1 MIAVMSEELPRP
13 VFRLLLNAREAFPY
27 PSPTTL
33 TRDWNWR
40 LNPSIAAAVNLL
52 PEHEQTTVL
61 RYYRCSDVA
70 LSLGSHLLKHL
81 AIVRACGVRW
91 ADSHIT
97 VDRDV
102 DNGRPYY
109 APGGLAF
116 NVSHHGELVVLVGST
131 RPGAQVGIDVV
142 KVDLERDRSAVT
154 REGSFEAWTRMFR
167 DAFSDGELD
176 RFARES
182 DLRLSGDE
190 LLRERARLFYA
201 HWACKE
207 AYVKMTGD
215 ALGADFLRILEFEDV
230 RVPQPAPRVE
240 DVETPGEVTATQ
252 PTMSGTVIEDVHIQ
266 IQAIGRDYMVA
277 TAIRGIDSVP
287 DFHKVDLVRDILSF
301 GST

>member
-1 MIAVMSEELPRP
+1 MSQELQRP

-27 PSPTTL
+27 PSATTL
-33 TRDWNWR
+33 TRDWDWR
-40 LNPSIAAAVNLL
+40 SNSLIAAAVNLL

-91 ADSHIT
+91 AESHIT
-97 VDRDV
+97 VDRDT

-109 APGGLAF
+109 APGGLVF

-142 KVDLERDRSAVT
+142 KVDLERDGAAVA
-154 REGSFEAWTRMFR
+154 REGGFAAWSRMFR
-167 DAFSDGELD
+167 DAFSDGELAC
-176 RFARES
+176 FAGA
-182 DLRLSGDE
+182 DFPQMSGE
-190 LLRERARLFYA
+190 QLLRERLRLFYA

-215 ALGADFLRILEFEDV
+215 ALGADFLKILEFQDV
-230 RVPQPAPRVE
+230 RVPRPATHVE
-240 DVETPGEVTATQ
+240 SHETPGEVAVTQ
-252 PTMSGTVIEDVHIQ
+252 ATMSGTVVEGTLIY
-266 IQAIGRDYMVA
+266 IQAIGQDYMVA
-277 TAIRGIDSVP
+277 TAIQGEDFVSG
-287 DFHKVDLVRDILSF
+287 FHKVDLLREVLSHA
-301 GST
+301 ST